1 MFHYIEDKV
10 FLKNM
15 RSLCS
20 RIINGLVQAINN
32 DDVMRVVAHLVGS
45 GARKLETQNNDEP
58 IDLDYN
64 LEIIDYSNNI
74 NNCMDIKE
82 YVKKQFNKVLRK
94 NHWSDCQDST
104 SVLSTEYRYFTSG
117 NDTSFKIDLAIVY
130 ENPDKSWFRLIHEK
144 TGLISSDRWFWNQGP
159 NSQNLTNKVKYIKD
173 HKGWQKVID
182 LYLDKK
188 NFYLT
193 RNDYDHPSFICYV
206 EAVNEVYNKLGG
218 K

>member
-32 DDVMRVVAHLVGS
+32 DDVMRVVARLVGS